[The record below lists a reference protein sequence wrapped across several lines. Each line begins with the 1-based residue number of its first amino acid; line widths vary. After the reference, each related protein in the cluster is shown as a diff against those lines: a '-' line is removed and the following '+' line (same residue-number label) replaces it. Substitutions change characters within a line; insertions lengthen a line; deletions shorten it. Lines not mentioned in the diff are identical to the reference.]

1 MAALRNY
8 SSASSSN
15 ACYDLIKCTLQLHPW
30 RCIDFP
36 LQVLLVKL
44 RLQVLAFEDIR
55 VFILLIVHET
65 RLRGRNS
72 SPNSLAHPMLR
83 PHTVGRANFM
93 SEGLWQK
100 YITGVRAI
108 NKLDPSTGNIGIN
121 ILELSENVTFVF
133 NVF

>member
-1 MAALRNY
+1 MMAALRNY
-8 SSASSSN
+8 SSKAS
-15 ACYDLIKCTLQLHPW
+15 YDLIKFTLQLHPW

-44 RLQVLAFEDIR
+44 RLQVLALEDIR
-55 VFILLIVHET
+55 VFILIIVHET

-72 SPNSLAHPMLR
+72 LPNSLAHPMLR
-83 PHTVGRANFM
+83 PHRYRTVGRANFM